1 MSQKNDYAMTQ
12 AEVGHALGITRGM
25 VHHIENA
32 ALEKIKR
39 ELERRGIQAFDLF
52 EVKDERK

>member
-1 MSQKNDYAMTQ
+1 MNNKDQYAMTQ
-12 AEVGHALGITRGM
+12 NEVGQALGISRGM

-32 ALEKIKR
+32 ALEKIKA

-52 EVKDERK
+52 EAQHERN